1 MIDRIEACLN
11 TAEMWAKPF
20 EDYLKRLDEYQQGLN
35 NNQFNVHKDIASHTF
50 EDLEKS
56 YQIRIPMPGAR
67 SEDIDVTCRGN
78 DTIEIRYKSDHASK
92 KANKFCANFN
102 RRFTVP
108 SMDQGEDAVDVA
120 LENGVLCVSVK
131 KTPKTEARAIPIKV
145 R

>member
-1 MIDRIEACLN
+1 MINRVIGTCLN
-11 TAEMWAKPF
+11 DRDIWKDVEKIF
-20 EDYLKRLDEYQQGLN
+20 NGLNEEFN
-35 NNQFNVHKDIASHTF
+35 NNQFNVHQSIVSHTF
-50 EDLEKS
+50 EDLENS

-78 DTIEIRYKSDHASK
+78 DIIEIRYKSDHASK
-92 KANKFCANFN
+92 KTNKFCANFN

-108 SMDQGEDAVDVA
+108 NMDPSEDAVDVA

-131 KTPKTEARAIPIKV
+131 KTPKTEARVIPIKV